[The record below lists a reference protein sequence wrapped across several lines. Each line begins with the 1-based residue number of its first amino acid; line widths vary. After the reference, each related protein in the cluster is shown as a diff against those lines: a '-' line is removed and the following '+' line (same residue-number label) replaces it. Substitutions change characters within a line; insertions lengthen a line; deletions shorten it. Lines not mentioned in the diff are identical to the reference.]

1 MTCGVMETTVQNRRS
16 YSGPLP
22 GASMLTYSFLRVN
35 THAIAAMNRP
45 AADNVHTIAGSAEI
59 GPSMGEKIGRRI
71 GPNVSLI
78 AWEMLSIVR
87 PSFRAFPQYAL
98 HFAILNHLA
107 ED

>member
-1 MTCGVMETTVQNRRS
+1 
-16 YSGPLP
+16 
-22 GASMLTYSFLRVN
+22 
-35 THAIAAMNRP
+35 
-45 AADNVHTIAGSAEI
+45 
-59 GPSMGEKIGRRI
+59 MGEKIGRRI